1 MEKREELNAT
11 EQIIFDYVQVNA
23 SEVLKEKIEKS
34 GKGIKDCLSY
44 ISSEVRNRAVNNC
57 ACVSDQEVF
66 GMAMHYFEED
76 SIEKG
81 TVPKTEAKV
90 ETSKSVEKP
99 KPQKKEKKVCDGQMS
114 MFELLGV

>member
-1 MEKREELNAT
+1 MEKREELNPT
-11 EQIIFDYVQVNA
+11 EQIIFDYVQENA

-34 GKGIKDCLSY
+34 EKGIKDCLNY
-44 ISSEVRNRAVNNC
+44 ISSEVRNRAINNC

-76 SIEKG
+76 SIKKDSVNV
-81 TVPKTEAKV
+81 TPAKV
-90 ETSKSVEKP
+90 ETSKPVEKP
-99 KPQKKEKKVCDGQMS
+99 KPHKKEEKVCDGQMS